1 MALRKAQIQISTTA
15 DVSGANQAAAAM
27 GKVST
32 AANTSTESSRKLGHM
47 AGQAGFQVQD
57 FAVQVG
63 AGTSALTAFAQQA
76 PQLLGVFGPTGAIA
90 GALVAVGAVA
100 AKIFLTMAE
109 DAKKAGEAAEE
120 MGEKATEAFRAAG
133 EKEAAKTIAAI
144 EQMTRLTDILRD
156 SEVGLAQ
163 AKNER
168 ARSEASLLQTQQSLT
183 EAAIQY
189 LDKTGQIIEAE
200 DAIAES
206 RRKTAEAQKEAAI
219 ADIEAGVQI
228 ERQRYE
234 NIRDQKRGVQEE
246 VVESQRIL
254 NELQAEQQRLT
265 QQLNI
270 QRTFDESMVKA
281 GVEDEGFQSVA
292 AKQASIQLANIEKR
306 ISALIGFIESAPEKI
321 ADLTAAAYE
330 QGAVID
336 KAVESAQ
343 TQINKIESEFQ
354 LKEKAATLTEA
365 AAGITQ
371 SVSEI
376 TTAIGQFEPITDVQ
390 AQAKDKI
397 LSAVRDGEIS
407 ARDQLE
413 INGNIQLLMSTLQTS
428 QSGMVA
434 NLNALIENQK
444 SLAEQMKNAESAIQ
458 SLRKNPQTITPI
470 EVGKGEDVL
479 QINFDPIRT
488 EASVFSESLD
498 LVRDSTE
505 RLGTK
510 IKSAIESL
518 SSIIDGVS
526 TEEIAAKGQEVSS
539 AVSSILDG
547 VSTEEIA
554 TRSAQLSDVLRDL
567 SESVDQIQVGGIS
580 AMAEKAKQSA
590 AEILTVIGGFDP
602 INETQAQ
609 AKERIMQA
617 VSDGQITAQE
627 QLTISS
633 NLQLLLSQMKT
644 GQEGMTASLR
654 ELINNQSM
662 LTAKL
667 QSANAEIGSL
677 RSKINNLMIINR

>member
-32 AANTSTESSRKLGHM
+32 AATTATSSSKNLGAM
-47 AGQAGFQVQD
+47 AGQAGFQIQD

-76 PQLLGVFGPTGAIA
+76 PQLLGIFGPTGAIA

-100 AKIFLTMAE
+100 AKIFLTMAA
-109 DAKKAGEAAEE
+109 DAKEAGEAAEE
-120 MGEKATEAFRAAG
+120 MAQKMSDAFAKVG
-133 EKEAAKTIAAI
+133 QKEGKEAISTI
-144 EQMTRLTDILRD
+144 EHLTELTNILRD
-156 SEVGLAQ
+156 SEVTLAE
-163 AKNER
+163 AKNKRAASER
-168 ARSEASLLQTQQSLT
+168 TLLKSQQDLT

-189 LDKTGQIIEAE
+189 LDKTGQIINAE
-200 DAIAES
+200 EAIAEA
-206 RRKTAEAQKEAAI
+206 RRQTAEAQKEAAI
-219 ADIEAGVQI
+219 ADIEAAVQI

-234 NIRDQKRGVQEE
+234 NIRAQKRDVQDE
-246 VVESQRIL
+246 VNQAQQRI

-265 QQLNI
+265 QEFNRQ
-270 QRTFDESMVKA
+270 QRFDESMVEA
-281 GVEDEGFQSVA
+281 GVKEKGFESVA
-292 AKQASIQLANIEKR
+292 AQRAAAQLRQIEEQ
-306 ISALIGFIESAPEKI
+306 ITALIGFVESAPTKI
-321 ADLTAAAYE
+321 QDLTAAAYE

-336 KAVESAQ
+336 AAVENAR
-343 TQINKIESEFQ
+343 TEIDRIESEFQ

-376 TTAIGQFEPITDVQ
+376 TTAIGQFEPIT
-390 AQAKDKI
+390 
-397 LSAVRDGEIS
+397 
-407 ARDQLE
+407 
-413 INGNIQLLMSTLQTS
+413 
-428 QSGMVA
+428 
-434 NLNALIENQK
+434 
-444 SLAEQMKNAESAIQ
+444 
-458 SLRKNPQTITPI
+458 
-470 EVGKGEDVL
+470 EV
-479 QINFDPIRT
+479 
-488 EASVFSESLD
+488 
-498 LVRDSTE
+498 
-505 RLGTK
+505 
-510 IKSAIESL
+510 
-518 SSIIDGVS
+518 
-526 TEEIAAKGQEVSS
+526 
-539 AVSSILDG
+539 
-547 VSTEEIA
+547 
-554 TRSAQLSDVLRDL
+554 
-567 SESVDQIQVGGIS
+567 
-580 AMAEKAKQSA
+580 
-590 AEILTVIGGFDP
+590 
-602 INETQAQ
+602 QAQ